1 MIFRF
6 SKGRVLMALC
16 CLWPVA
22 GQSLCMVCDEI
33 ITLNTDQ
40 ASCFADNFDTVLK
53 AIEATPEG
61 RFPVNMNGCQSEAQ
75 GGQGIGTRG
84 GILTMPD
91 LPDSPAIA
99 PEEGKSVYLLDR
111 SGAECLRT
119 LLTTHS
125 ADIDPSA
132 TFDLY
137 EMCAK

>member
-6 SKGRVLMALC
+6 SNGRFLMALC

-22 GQSLCMVCDEI
+22 GQSMCMVCDEI
-33 ITLNTDQ
+33 ITLNVDQ
-40 ASCFADNFDTVLK
+40 ASCFADNFDTVIM
-53 AIEATPEG
+53 AIEATPAG
-61 RFPVNMNGCQSEAQ
+61 RFPVNMNGCKLEEQM
-75 GGQGIGTRG
+75 GQGIGTRG

-91 LPDSPAIA
+91 LPDSHAIA

-111 SGAECLRT
+111 SGAECLGA
-119 LLTTHS
+119 LLTTHF

-137 EMCAK
+137 EMCAN